1 MLLFCSIVQAII
13 AIFSLS
19 IEVKESAA
27 YADKVKTFSQHKSVV
42 IFIISLYLL
51 YAVALLIDAFT
62 NYTGLYVNVMTWL
75 VLIYATSVVLLGI
88 EYAKGVVFHVL
99 SPRTQ
104 DKLLL
109 AIASLHVVATVTR

>member
-19 IEVKESAA
+19 PEAKDSAA
-27 YADKVKTFSQHKSVV
+27 YADKVKTFSQYKSVV
-42 IFIISLYLL
+42 IFIIGLYLL
-51 YAVALLIDAFT
+51 YAVALLIDALT
-62 NYTGLYVNVMTWL
+62 NYTGLYVNVMICL
-75 VLIYATSVVLLGI
+75 VLVYATSVVLLGI
-88 EYAKGVVFHVL
+88 EYAKGVVLHVF

-109 AIASLHVVATVTR
+109 TIASLHVVATITR